1 MSLIVTREHCP
12 KLQKDLKRM
21 EWQYLELS
29 WMILCLSK
37 LRSTTGSRTSQK
49 RQAKQWRR
57 LCSIMGGRS
66 EVQWVVAGM
75 AVWMHIICSLFQLL
89 ILAAADFRWQNW
101 FWRLVRDKISRN
113 LSDYYFGQSC
123 KLYIYIYNYILIHAH
138 LFIPILLYNIIYTL
152 HFSQWPSLT
161 PAHQQQAKT
170 NMKSEIKPFETL
182 PRLLFPTRD
191 AGLWRPYLTNSC
203 LVLN

>member
-1 MSLIVTREHCP
+1 MSIIFNLSSACTDLYWREAEAFVERSKDRHGNAEEEPEPAKGLASQWWDVLSPLQPTDVHCTVTREHCP
-12 KLQKDLKRM
+12 RLQKDLKRM

-123 KLYIYIYNYILIHAH
+123 KLYIYIYI
-138 LFIPILLYNIIYTL
+138 IIY
-152 HFSQWPSLT
+152 
-161 PAHQQQAKT
+161 
-170 NMKSEIKPFETL
+170 
-182 PRLLFPTRD
+182 
-191 AGLWRPYLTNSC
+191 
-203 LVLN
+203 